1 MPVVRQGK
9 KMTLPKQKRKVSN
22 GGMKKSTTNRPKKA
36 SVVREAAAHYGRRQL
51 KAISLFSG
59 AGGMDIGAE
68 GAGFTHLACVEFDHN
83 AADTLRFNM
92 ERHRTPP
99 MIVEADIRSVDPLT
113 LADPGIDL
121 LHGGPPCQ
129 AFSLIGK
136 RGSLCDERGMLLF
149 EMIRFTR
156 ALRPRALLLEQVKGV
171 LSAPNEKGE
180 PGGVFKRFVRQ
191 LEELGYCIKWSVL
204 CAADYGVP
212 QLRERVFIVAT
223 PGTNG
228 FSFPPPTHAESP
240 EDAPLFPLKPYVG
253 VGSVIGDLPKPVGKG
268 EAPTIPNHVD
278 VTPDRDRER
287 IHPVSEGGFLAG
299 TPNAGPELKRN
310 LTKKDTTKYRRL
322 HRLEPSLT
330 LRCGEIFFHPVE
342 DRYLTPREY
351 LRIHG
356 YPDSHILCGPIR
368 SRSGTVKNLDQH
380 RLVANSV
387 PPPLAQAIAAQ
398 IVMVLA

>member
-1 MPVVRQGK
+1 MNK
-9 KMTLPKQKRKVSN
+9 
-22 GGMKKSTTNRPKKA
+22 PKKTKKTKRPA
-36 SVVREAAAHYGRRQL
+36 VVRESPASYGNRTL
-51 KAISLFSG
+51 KSVSLFSG
-59 AGGMDIGAE
+59 GGGLDIGVE
-68 GAGFTHLACVEFDHN
+68 NAGFHNLASVEFDHN
-83 AADTLRFNM
+83 AADTLRLNAD
-92 ERHRTPP
+92 RKKSGTK
-99 MIVEADIRSVDPLT
+99 VYEADIRTLNPLSI
-113 LADPGIDL
+113 AESGIDL

-136 RGSLCDERGMLLF
+136 RNSLFDERGMLLF
-149 EMIRFTR
+149 EMIRFAS
-156 ALRPRALLLEQVKGV
+156 ALRPRALLLEQVKGL

-180 PGGVFKRFVRQ
+180 RGGVFKKFTHE
-191 LEELGYCIKWSVL
+191 LERLGYCVKWTVL

-228 FSFPPPTHAESP
+228 FSFPPPTHVESP
-240 EDAPLFPLKPYVG
+240 EDTPLLPLKRYVG
-253 VGSVIGDLPKPVGKG
+253 VGKVIGDLPKPVAKG
-268 EAPTIPNHVD
+268 SEPTFPNHVD

-287 IHPVSEGGFLAG
+287 IHPVAEGGFLAG
-299 TPNAGPELKRN
+299 TLNAPAELRCN

-322 HRLEPSLT
+322 HSFEPSLT
-330 LRCGEIFFHPVE
+330 LRCGEIFFHPTQ

-351 LRIHG
+351 MRIHG

-387 PPPLAQAIAAQ
+387 PPPLAQAIAEQ
-398 IVMVLA
+398 IKKVLL

>member
-1 MPVVRQGK
+1 MASQRAVRR
-9 KMTLPKQKRKVSN
+9 T
-22 GGMKKSTTNRPKKA
+22 
-36 SVVREAAAHYGRRQL
+36 AALCGERRL
-51 KAISLFSG
+51 KAVSLFSG
-59 AGGMDIGAE
+59 AGGMDIGVE
-68 GAGFTHLACVEFDHN
+68 KAGFRHLAFVEFDHN
-83 AADTLRFNM
+83 AADTLRLNM
-92 ERHRTPP
+92 GRRKARP
-99 MIVEADIRSVDPLT
+99 MIVETDIRTVDPLT
-113 LADPGIDL
+113 LADPGIAL

-149 EMIRFTR
+149 EMIRFAR

-191 LEELGYCIKWSVL
+191 LEELGYCIKWSVI
-204 CAADYGVP
+204 CAADHGIP

-223 PGTNG
+223 PGTNS

-240 EDAPLFPLKPYVG
+240 EDAPLFPLKPYLG
-253 VGSVIGDLPKPVGKG
+253 VGRVIGDLPKPVGKG
-268 EAPTIPNHVD
+268 EAPTVPNHVD

-330 LRCGEIFFHPVE
+330 LRCGEIFFHPLE

-351 LRIHG
+351 MRIHC
-356 YPDSHILCGPIR
+356 YPDSYILCGPIR

-387 PPPLAQAIAAQ
+387 PPPLARAIAIQ
-398 IVMVLA
+398 IMKVLA

>member
-1 MPVVRQGK
+1 MKKLNPKPRTRLEGK
-9 KMTLPKQKRKVSN
+9 KKL
-22 GGMKKSTTNRPKKA
+22 GM
-36 SVVREAAAHYGRRQL
+36 VRESQTHYGKVIL
-51 KAISLFSG
+51 KAVSLFSG
-59 AGGMDIGAE
+59 GGGMDVGVE
-68 GAGFTHLACVEFDHN
+68 KAGFINLACVECDHN
-83 AADTLRFNM
+83 AADTLRLNAQ
-92 ERHRTPP
+92 RHKAS
-99 MIVEADIRSVDPLT
+99 INVIEADVRTITPLS
-113 LADPGIDL
+113 LANHGIDL

-149 EMIRFTR
+149 EMIRF
-156 ALRPRALLLEQVKGV
+156 AQDLRPRALLLEQVKGL
-171 LSAPNEKGE
+171 LSAPDEKGE
-180 PGGVFKRFVRQ
+180 KGGVFKRFIRQ
-191 LEELGYCIKWSVL
+191 LEEFGYCVKWTVL

-223 PGTNG
+223 LGSNG

-240 EDAPLFPLKPYVG
+240 EDTPLLPLKPYVG
-253 VGSVIGDLPKPVGKG
+253 VGAVINDLPRPVAKG
-268 EAPTIPNHVD
+268 EAATIPNHID

-287 IHPVSEGGFLAG
+287 IHPVPEGGFLAG
-299 TPNAGPELKRN
+299 TPNASLELKCN
-310 LTKKDTTKYRRL
+310 LTKKDTTKYRRV

-356 YPDSHILCGPIR
+356 YPDSYVLCGPVR

-387 PPPLAQAIAAQ
+387 PPPLARIVATQ
-398 IVMVLA
+398 ILKVLA

>member
-1 MPVVRQGK
+1 MSK
-9 KMTLPKQKRKVSN
+9 PKTRRK
-22 GGMKKSTTNRPKKA
+22 TNRATGRAKKPA
-36 SVVREAAAHYGRRQL
+36 FARESAARYGTRKL
-51 KAISLFSG
+51 TAVSLFSG
-59 AGGMDIGAE
+59 GGGMDIGVE
-68 GAGFTHLACVEFDHN
+68 NAGFQTLACVEFDHN
-83 AADTLRFNM
+83 AADTLRYNVA
-92 ERHRTPP
+92 RKGGDTKV
-99 MIVEADIRSVDPLT
+99 IEADIRSVDPLS
-113 LADPGIDL
+113 LANPGIDL

-136 RGSLCDERGMLLF
+136 RDSLCDDRGMLLF
-149 EMIRFTR
+149 EMVRFAR
-156 ALRPRALLLEQVKGV
+156 ALRPRAILMEQVKGL
-171 LSAPNEKGE
+171 LSAPTETGE
-180 PGGVFKRFVRQ
+180 RGSVFKRFTHQ
-191 LEELGYCIKWSVL
+191 LAEIGYCVKWAVL

-228 FSFPPPTHAESP
+228 FSFPPPTHTESP
-240 EDAPLFPLKPYVG
+240 EDTPLLPMRRYVG
-253 VGSVIGDLPKPVGKG
+253 VGSVIGDLPKPAPKG
-268 EAPTIPNHVD
+268 TTPSVPNHVD

-287 IHPVSEGGFLAG
+287 IHPVAEGGFLAG
-299 TPNAGPELKRN
+299 TANAPPDLKRN

-330 LRCGEIFFHPVE
+330 LRCGEIFFHPTE

-387 PPPLAQAIAAQ
+387 PPPLAQAIATQ
-398 IVMVLA
+398 IRGILT

>member
-1 MPVVRQGK
+1 MWK
-9 KMTLPKQKRKVSN
+9 DESMNTPK
-22 GGMKKSTTNRPKKA
+22 KKSRTKKHG
-36 SVVREAAAHYGRRQL
+36 VVRETSAHYGKSAL
-51 KAISLFSG
+51 KSVSLFSG
-59 AGGMDIGAE
+59 GGGMDIGVE
-68 GAGFTHLACVEFDHN
+68 NAGFHNFVCVEFDHN
-83 AADTLRFNM
+83 AADTLRFNA
-92 ERHRTPP
+92 ERKRFDTR
-99 MIVEADIRSVDPLT
+99 IIEADIRTVDPLSLT
-113 LADPGIDL
+113 DPGIDL

-136 RGSLCDERGMLLF
+136 RDSLCDERGMLLF
-149 EMIRFTR
+149 EMIRFAR
-156 ALRPRALLLEQVKGV
+156 ALRPRAILMEQVKGL
-171 LSAPNEKGE
+171 LSAPNEDGE
-180 PGGVFKRFVRQ
+180 RGGVFKRFTRQ
-191 LEELGYCIKWSVL
+191 LEGIGYCVKWTVL
-204 CAADYGVP
+204 CAADYGVS

-228 FSFPPPTHAESP
+228 FSFPPPTHTESP
-240 EDAPLFPLKPYVG
+240 EDTPLLPLKRYIG
-253 VGSVIGDLPKPVGKG
+253 VGSVIGDLPKPTPKG
-268 EAPTIPNHVD
+268 TTPMFPNHID

-287 IHPVSEGGFLAG
+287 IHPVAEGGFLAG
-299 TPNAGPELKRN
+299 TANAPPDLKRN

-330 LRCGEIFFHPVE
+330 LRCGEIFFHPIE

-387 PPPLAQAIAAQ
+387 PPPLAQAIAEQ
-398 IVMVLA
+398 IIKVL

>member
-1 MPVVRQGK
+1 MRTK
-9 KMTLPKQKRKVSN
+9 KQTKKPRRTARKR
-22 GGMKKSTTNRPKKA
+22 PA
-36 SVVREAAAHYGRRQL
+36 VVRETAPAYGKQTL
-51 KAISLFSG
+51 NSVSLFSG
-59 AGGMDIGAE
+59 GGGMDIGVE
-68 GAGFTHLACVEFDHN
+68 QAGFHGLACVEFDHN
-83 AADTLRFNM
+83 AAETLRFNAM
-92 ERHRTPP
+92 RRGARTK
-99 MIVEADIRSVDPLT
+99 IIEADIRTIDPLI

-149 EMIRFTR
+149 EMIRFAR
-156 ALRPRALLLEQVKGV
+156 VLRPRALLLEQVKGL

-180 PGGVFKRFVRQ
+180 RGGVFKRFTRL
-191 LEELGYCIKWSVL
+191 LEDLGYCVKWTVL

-223 PGTNG
+223 PSPNG

-240 EDAPLFPLKPYVG
+240 EDTPLLPLKPYVG
-253 VGSVIGDLPKPVGKG
+253 IGSVIGDLPKPAIKG
-268 EAPTIPNHVD
+268 TNPTVPNHVD
-278 VTPDRDRER
+278 VTPERDRER
-287 IHPVSEGGFLAG
+287 IHPVAEGGFLAG
-299 TPNAGPELKRN
+299 TPGAPPELKRN

-330 LRCGEIFFHPVE
+330 LRCGEIFFHPTD

-356 YPDSHILCGPIR
+356 YPDSHVLCGPIR

-387 PPPLAQAIAAQ
+387 PPPLAHAIAAQ
-398 IVMVLA
+398 ILRVLS